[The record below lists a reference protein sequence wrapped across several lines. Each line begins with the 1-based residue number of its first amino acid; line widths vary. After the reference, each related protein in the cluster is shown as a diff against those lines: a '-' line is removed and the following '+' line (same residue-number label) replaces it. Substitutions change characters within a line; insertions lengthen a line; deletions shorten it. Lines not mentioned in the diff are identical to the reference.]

1 MNTSIRQDARLLA
14 KALRWIACG
23 IAGIVALCVPLGY
36 WLVVYNFQAEST
48 AVDSEIHADMVS
60 ERINLN
66 PDLWRFEIPRLDAIA
81 ATHRGNQTV
90 PESHS
95 IEDMQG
101 QVLVRS
107 TQALETPVLTRRS
120 PLLDSGTVVGYFVTS
135 RSLWPQL
142 RSTAFVALFGLLLA
156 LLIYIS
162 LSVLPLRELTRTLT
176 RLEQE
181 RHRLRAIVGSAIEGI
196 LTFDAHGSLLSL
208 NPAAKGMFRHQSAD
222 MLGLHAAD
230 LLPQI
235 DLTGARDSSG
245 KLGLGR
251 IETVARR
258 HDGTLFPVE
267 LALSRAMLDGELQ
280 WIAIAHDITE
290 RKEIERAMQ
299 DGAEELRLFADNV
312 PAMTVS
318 FDVKQRCLFANK
330 LYKRFFG
337 IEKSEIVG
345 MHVRDIVG
353 ADIYGEVEPHFLQ
366 ALRGHPVNYHRTHQL
381 QGGECCYLE
390 VKLLPHTNSQGM
402 VLGCFSVITDIT
414 EHVLATQRLDRVA
427 HHDTL
432 TGLPNRLLF
441 NDRLTQ
447 AISQARRGPSQF
459 ALLYLDLDRFKQ
471 VNDSLGHTA
480 GDELLQTVASRIR
493 QQVRESDTV
502 ARIGGDEFAVILPN
516 IVKREEAQAVA
527 QKIISTLTAPFAL
540 SSQVREVCIGSSIGI
555 AIYPSDAPDADEL
568 VKLADA
574 AMYSAKLTGNSFQF
588 CAAPMTA
595 A

>member
-1 MNTSIRQDARLLA
+1 
-14 KALRWIACG
+14 
-23 IAGIVALCVPLGY
+23 
-36 WLVVYNFQAEST
+36 
-48 AVDSEIHADMVS
+48 MVS

-90 PESHS
+90 PEFHS

-101 QVLVRS
+101 QVLVQS
-107 TQALETPVLTRRS
+107 AQTLATPIISRRA

-135 RSLWPQL
+135 RSLWPELQ
-142 RSTAFVALFGLLLA
+142 STALVSLFGLLLA
-156 LLIYIS
+156 LLVYIS
-162 LSVLPLRELTRTLT
+162 LSVLPLRELTLTLN

-181 RHRLRAIVGSAIEGI
+181 RHRLRAIVGNAIEGV
-196 LTFDAHGSLLSL
+196 LTFDAQGSLLSL
-208 NPAAKGMFRHQSAD
+208 NPAAKGMFRHQGAD

-230 LLPQI
+230 LLPQF
-235 DLTGARDSSG
+235 DLTGAQNSSG
-245 KLGLGR
+245 KFGPGR
-251 IETVARR
+251 METVARR
-258 HDGTLFPVE
+258 HDGTLFPIE
-267 LALSRAMLDGELQ
+267 LALSRAMVDRELQ

-290 RKEIERAMQ
+290 RKQVEQSLR
-299 DGAEELRLFADNV
+299 DGVDELRLFADNV

-318 FDVKQRCLFANK
+318 FDVNQRCLFANK

-337 IEKSEIVG
+337 FESSDIAGMHLREIVG
-345 MHVRDIVG
+345 ANVYSEIE
-353 ADIYGEVEPHFLQ
+353 AHFLQ
-366 ALRGHPVNYHRTHQL
+366 ALRGHALNYHRTHQL
-381 QGGECCYLE
+381 QSGECCYLE
-390 VKLLPHTNSQGM
+390 VKVLPHINIQGT

-414 EHVLATQRLDRVA
+414 EHVLAAQQLDRVA

-447 AISQARRGPSQF
+447 AISQARRSPSQF
-459 ALLYLDLDRFKQ
+459 ALLYLDLDRFKR

-480 GDELLQTVASRIR
+480 GDELLQAVANRIR

-516 IVKREEAQAVA
+516 ILKREEAQAVA
-527 QKIISTLTAPFAL
+527 QKVISTLTTPFPL
-540 SSQVREVCIGSSIGI
+540 GRLGRDVCIGASIGI